1 MPALRIM
8 VQGTGSYV
16 GKSVVTAA
24 LCRYFFKQG
33 YRVAPFKAQNMSNN
47 SHVTADGGEIG
58 RAQAFQAA
66 ACGIEAT
73 VEMNPVLLKP
83 TSDMGSQVVV
93 LGKPVAMM
101 RAREYHQYQPQ
112 LVPIVRRSFEKLA
125 SEYDV
130 VVIEGAGSPAEINL
144 RRFDIANMAMAKLAK
159 APVLLVGDIHIGGVF
174 AWLIGTLELL
184 QPQQRALVK
193 AFVINK
199 FRGDISLLDD
209 GISFL
214 EERTGKKT
222 LGVLPFV
229 PNLPVEEEDGV
240 KEPVSRE
247 ASQKSDNTLNIS
259 IIHLPRISNS
269 TDFEGFSSEP
279 DVTLQYISSVPE
291 SNQGIPDALILP
303 GTKNTVDDLAF
314 LRSSGFETY
323 LRRIRDMKVP
333 IVGVCGGFQMLGS
346 RILDPGKVEAS
357 AAATDGL
364 GFLPVVTEFE
374 ARKQTVRVRGISL
387 LSGVA
392 ITGYEIHMGQT
403 KQREYTRSLFKV
415 REEHD
420 NSAERY
426 EGCIS
431 VDGLVWGTY
440 IHGIFDSAA
449 FRREFL
455 NQLRVRRGWS
465 PLTPQ
470 NDRSREADLDC
481 LAALVS
487 EHLDCGMLNEILR
500 GKI

>member
-24 LCRYFFKQG
+24 LCRYFSKQG

-73 VEMNPVLLKP
+73 VEMNPILLKP
-83 TSDMGSQVVV
+83 SSDMGSQVVV

-101 RAREYHQYQPQ
+101 RAREYHQYLPR
-112 LVPIVRRSFEKLA
+112 LIPIVRQSFEKLA

-130 VVIEGAGSPAEINL
+130 IVIEGAGSPAEINL
-144 RRFDIANMAMAKLAK
+144 RRFDITNMAVAKLAK
-159 APVLLVGDIHIGGVF
+159 APVLLVGDIHGGGVF
-174 AWLIGTLELL
+174 AWLVGTLDLL
-184 QPQQRALVK
+184 LPDERDLVK

-214 EERTGKKT
+214 EARTGKKT

-229 PNLPVEEEDGV
+229 SNLPVDEEDGV
-240 KEPVSRE
+240 KEPKLRE
-247 ASQKSDNTLNIS
+247 RSLRSEKTLNIS
-259 IIHLPRISNS
+259 VIRLPRISNS
-269 TDFEGFSSEP
+269 TDFEAIGNEP

-291 SNQGIPDALILP
+291 SSHLIPDAVILP
-303 GTKNTVDDLAF
+303 GTKSTVDDLAY
-314 LRSSGFETY
+314 LRSSGFDTY
-323 LRRIRDMKVP
+323 LRRIREMKVP
-333 IVGVCGGFQMLGS
+333 IVGVCGGFQMLGT
-346 RILDPGKVEAS
+346 RILDPGNVEAS
-357 AAATDGL
+357 ESATDGL
-364 GFLPVVTEFE
+364 GFLPVVTVFE
-374 ARKQTVRVRGISL
+374 GRKRTVRVRGVSL
-387 LSGVA
+387 LSGVEIA
-392 ITGYEIHMGQT
+392 GYEIHMGQT
-403 KQREYTRSLFKV
+403 KHAENSRPLFNV
-415 REEHD
+415 IQQHD
-420 NSAERY
+420 SSAERH

-431 VDGLVWGTY
+431 DDGLVWGTY
-440 IHGIFDSAA
+440 IHGIFDSSA

-455 NQLRVRRGWS
+455 NQLRVHRGW
-465 PLTPQ
+465 PRLTPQ
-470 NDRSREADLDC
+470 NHRSRVADLDS

-487 EHLDCGMLNEILR
+487 ENFDCEMLNEILT
-500 GKI
+500 KEI